1 MYEINQSQMRQAFA
15 CKPII
20 LVVASLFTGSPFI
33 VSNAFAEET
42 NIEIAPVAI
51 TGNPLG
57 VESDELVVPVTVLNG
72 RELSLRR
79 EGTIGETLNGI
90 PGVTAT
96 QFGPNASRP
105 VIRGLDAER
114 VRIMQNGVG
123 ILDASSL
130 SFDHAVSVDPLII
143 EQIDVVRGPA
153 ALLYGG
159 SAVGGVVNAI
169 DHRIPKEQL
178 DGITGRAETRF
189 GGPDNTRN
197 GAAVV
202 DVGNGQFAIHADV
215 YKRKTD
221 DLDINGFAV
230 SKRKSEADGTERE
243 NRGKLVNSSSDG
255 DGGALGAALTFDNGY
270 AGISY
275 STMNNNYGT
284 VAEEAVRIDMKSD
297 RWDVA
302 SEFKDLGN
310 VINRVKFRMA
320 HTDYEHVELEDGE
333 VGTTF
338 KNRGIEGS
346 FEAGHAPIQ
355 TGFGALNGVIG
366 YQFSNTNFEA
376 LGEEAFVPGVN
387 SQSHAVYL
395 YEELPLGGG
404 EKAPHKITFGGRLG
418 HASVDSKDNA
428 NANFGAGQNNS
439 FNPNSFA
446 LGGLYSLNKQWSLT
460 SNLSH
465 NERAPSY
472 FELYANG
479 AHIATGQFE
488 VGNTNFGVEK
498 SNGIDAQIRW
508 KEGKNSFSIGTY
520 YTRFNNF
527 VGLFNSRDRRGADG
541 ELNPVDADN
550 DGIAD
555 GSGADLLPEAQFRAV
570 PAVFKGLEAEGKFN
584 VAPNLDLTVR
594 GDYVHAKETRTNDYL
609 PRISPLRLGAG
620 LQYSLNRFSVR
631 LDALHAFKQ
640 DNTAENELATD
651 SYTNVSAIVAYKL
664 PTKLNLELFAKANN
678 LLNDEIREHASFLKD
693 ISPAG
698 ERSVLI
704 GLRGDF

>member
-1 MYEINQSQMRQAFA
+1 MYDINQSQMRKAFA

-20 LVVASLFTGSPFI
+20 LALAALFT
-33 VSNAFAEET
+33 SNAFAEET

-57 VESDELVVPVTVLNG
+57 VDSDELIVPVSVLNG

-202 DVGNGQFAIHADV
+202 DLGNGQFAIHADV

-221 DLDINGFAV
+221 DLDIDGFAV
-230 SKRKSEADGTERE
+230 SKRKSEADGTPRE

-255 DGGALGAALTFDNGY
+255 DGGALGASLTFDNGY

-302 SEFKDLGN
+302 SEFTDLGN

-338 KNRGIEGS
+338 KNRGVEGS

-355 TGFGALNGVIG
+355 TGLGNLNGVIG

-387 SQSHAVYL
+387 SQSHALYL
-395 YEELPLGGG
+395 YEELPIGNN
-404 EKAPHKITFGGRLG
+404 EKAQHKITFGGRLG

-428 NANFGAGQNNS
+428 NFGTGQNNS

-446 LGGLYSLNKQWSLT
+446 LGGLYSLNEQWSLT
-460 SNLSH
+460 GNLSH

-488 VGNTNFGVEK
+488 LGNSNFDVEK

-508 KEGKNSFSIGTY
+508 KQGKNSFSLGTY

-527 VGLFNSRDRRGADG
+527 IGLFNTGNDIEVEPG
-541 ELNPVDADN
+541 EF
-550 DGIAD
+550 
-555 GSGADLLPEAQFRAV
+555 LPEAQFRAV
-570 PAVFKGLEAEGKFN
+570 PAIFKGLEAEGKFN
-584 VAPNLDLTVR
+584 VADNLDLTVR
-594 GDYVHAKETRTNDYL
+594 GDYVHAKEKRTNEYL

-620 LQYSLNRFSVR
+620 LQYQLNRFSIR

-651 SYTNVSAIVAYKL
+651 SYTNVSALVAYKL

-698 ERSVLI
+698 QRSLLI

>member
-1 MYEINQSQMRQAFA
+1 MYHINQSQMRKAFA

-20 LVVASLFTGSPFI
+20 LAVAALFVSNTFVASKAL
-33 VSNAFAEET
+33 AEET
-42 NIEIAPVAI
+42 TNIELAPVAI

-57 VESDELVVPVTVLNG
+57 VGSDQLVVPVSVLNG

-114 VRIMQNGVG
+114 VRIMQNGIGV
-123 ILDASSL
+123 LDASSL
-130 SFDHAVSVDPLII
+130 SFDHAVSIDPLII

-169 DHRIPKEQL
+169 DHRIPKEKL

-197 GAAVV
+197 GAAVI
-202 DVGNGQFAIHADV
+202 DLGNGQFAIHADV

-221 DLDINGFAV
+221 DLDINGYAV
-230 SKRKSEADGTERE
+230 SKRKSEADGTPRE
-243 NRGKLVNSSSDG
+243 NRGKLINSSSDG
-255 DGGALGAALTFDNGY
+255 DGGALGASLTFDNGY

-284 VAEEAVRIDMKSD
+284 VAEKDVRIDMKSD

-302 SEFKDLGN
+302 SEFTGFGNTGLGS

-320 HTDYEHVELEDGE
+320 HTNYEHVELEGGE
-333 VGTTF
+333 IGTTF

-355 TGFGALNGVIG
+355 TGLGNLTGVIG

-395 YEELPLGGG
+395 YEELPIGGS
-404 EKAPHKITFGGRLG
+404 EKAQHKITFGGRLG
-418 HASVDSKDNA
+418 HASVDSKDNP
-428 NANFGAGQNNS
+428 NLNFGTGKNNS

-446 LGGLYSLNKQWSLT
+446 LGGLYSLNEQWSLT

-479 AHIATGQFE
+479 AHLATGQFE
-488 VGNTNFGVEK
+488 LGNTNFDVEK

-508 KEGKNSFSIGTY
+508 KSGKNSFSLGAY

-527 VGLFNSRDRRGADG
+527 IGLFNTG
-541 ELNPVDADN
+541 EFEPV
-550 DGIAD
+550 
-555 GSGADLLPEAQFRAV
+555 DLLPVAQFRAV
-570 PAVFKGLEAEGKFN
+570 PAVLKGLEAEGKFN
-584 VAPNLDLTVR
+584 IANNLDLTVR
-594 GDYVHAKETRTNDYL
+594 GDYVHAKEKRTNEYL

-620 LQYSLNRFSVR
+620 LQYSLNRLSVR

-651 SYTNVSAIVAYKL
+651 SYTNVSALVAYKL

-693 ISPAG
+693 ISRAG
-698 ERSVLI
+698 KRSVLI
-704 GLRGDF
+704 GLRADF

>member
-1 MYEINQSQMRQAFA
+1 MYEINQSQMRKAFA

-20 LVVASLFTGSPFI
+20 LAVAALFVSNPF
-33 VSNAFAEET
+33 VASNAFAEET
-42 NIEIAPVAI
+42 NIELVPVAI

-57 VESDELVVPVTVLNG
+57 VDSDELVVPVSVLNG

-114 VRIMQNGVG
+114 VRIMQNGIGV
-123 ILDASSL
+123 LDASSL

-202 DVGNGQFAIHADV
+202 DLGNGQFAIHADV

-221 DLDINGFAV
+221 DLDIDGFAV
-230 SKRKSEADGTERE
+230 SKRKSEADGTPRE

-255 DGGALGAALTFDNGY
+255 DGGAIGAALTFDNGY
-270 AGISY
+270 AGVSY

-310 VINRVKFRMA
+310 IINRVKFRMA

-355 TGFGALNGVIG
+355 TGLGNLNGVIG

-395 YEELPLGGG
+395 YEELPID
-404 EKAPHKITFGGRLG
+404 KHKITFGGRLG
-418 HASVDSKDNA
+418 HASVDSKD

-446 LGGLYSLNKQWSLT
+446 LGGLYSLNEQWSLT

-488 VGNTNFGVEK
+488 LGNTNFDVEK

-527 VGLFNSRDRRGADG
+527 IGLFSTGNDIEIEPG
-541 ELNPVDADN
+541 EF
-550 DGIAD
+550 
-555 GSGADLLPEAQFRAV
+555 LPEAQFRAV

-584 VAPNLDLTVR
+584 IANNLDITVR
-594 GDYVHAKETRTNDYL
+594 GDYVHAKEKRTNEYL

-620 LQYSLNRFSVR
+620 LQYNLNRFSIR

-698 ERSVLI
+698 ERSLLI